1 VRFNDAL
8 LGAFVALFGCGVLY
22 LASRFP
28 ELQHFRYGPGF
39 FPSLLALG
47 MIGSGA
53 ILVLH
58 GARTWRAEPAVVFGD
73 WARSGRHAASV
84 LLVIGGVAFY
94 VLTAD
99 RLGYLPTAAILLFA
113 LVWQLWRRPWA
124 ALAVAVVGSV
134 LTHQFF
140 VGVLSVPLPWGV
152 LEPWSGALTWR

>member
-1 VRFNDAL
+1 MKVNDAL
-8 LGAFVALFGCGVLY
+8 LGAFVVLFGCGVLY
-22 LASRFP
+22 VARGFP

-53 ILVLH
+53 VLVVQ
-58 GARTWRAEPAVVFGD
+58 GARGWHAAAGAPVELGA
-73 WARSGRHAASV
+73 WARSGRHVASV

-94 VLTAD
+94 VLAAD

-124 ALAVAVVGSV
+124 AVAVALVGSV

-140 VGVLSVPLPWGV
+140 VEVLSVPLPWGV
-152 LEPWSGALTWR
+152 L

>member
-1 VRFNDAL
+1 MKLNDAL
-8 LGAFVALFGCGVLY
+8 LGAFVLLFGCAVLY
-22 LASRFP
+22 VAQGLP

-39 FPSLLALG
+39 FPSLLAVG

-53 ILVLH
+53 ILVLQ
-58 GARTWRAEPAVVFGD
+58 GARTWRAEAPVELGA
-73 WARSGRHAASV
+73 WARSGRHALSV

-94 VLTAD
+94 VLAAD
-99 RLGYLPTAAILLFA
+99 RLGYLPTAALLLFA

-124 ALAVAVVGSV
+124 ALAVAVAGSV

-140 VGVLSVPLPWGV
+140 VEVLSVPLPWGV